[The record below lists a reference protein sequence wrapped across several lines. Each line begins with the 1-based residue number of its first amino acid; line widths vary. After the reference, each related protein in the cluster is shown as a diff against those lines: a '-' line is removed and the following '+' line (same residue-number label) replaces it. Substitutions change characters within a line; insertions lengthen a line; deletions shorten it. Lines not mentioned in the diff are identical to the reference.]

1 MSLIVLPPPAPTAHS
16 TTTITT
22 ITTSTTTTTTTTTTT
37 VVYYYYC
44 HYYFYYYFH
53 HHHYHHYLYKQM
65 LPSPSHTSTPM
76 LVIIATLSKQITK
89 TTSNITSASSFNNT
103 ISDMHI
109 IYEHLIGTEDS
120 TMKLQATLKIT
131 MVMASFNTLS
141 PNTM

>member
-1 MSLIVLPPPAPTAHS
+1 MSLIVPPPPAAHS

-22 ITTSTTTTTTTTTTT
+22 ITTSTTTTTT
-37 VVYYYYC
+37 VVYYYC
-44 HYYFYYYFH
+44 HYYFY
-53 HHHYHHYLYKQM
+53 YLYKQM
-65 LPSPSHTSTPM
+65 LPSPSHTSTPVF
-76 LVIIATLSKQITK
+76 VIIATLSKQITI
-89 TTSNITSASSFNNT
+89 TTSNIINNA